1 MRVSFKEGNHM
12 PMYDYK
18 CGECGKEFL
27 LALTLKEHE
36 RGVAACPFCGSK
48 KLEQL
53 ITAFTAR
60 TSKKS

>member
-1 MRVSFKEGNHM
+1 M

-18 CGECGKEFL
+18 CRECGKEFL

-36 RGVAACPFCGSK
+36 CGTASCPSCGSK
-48 KLEQL
+48 DLEQL
-53 ITAFTAR
+53 ITAFTAK

>member
-1 MRVSFKEGNHM
+1 M

-27 LALTLKEHE
+27 LALTLKEHDSE
-36 RGVAACPFCGSK
+36 QAACPSCGSK
-48 KLEQL
+48 NLEQL
-53 ITAFTAR
+53 IAGFTAK